1 MCLQRLR
8 LWQLLGRVSGGW
20 MSLRSYLWENRK
32 YAEGFIERDIPGVKA
47 VKSDA
52 TYLLWIDCREIIGD
66 SSKLCRFIR
75 EDSGLYLS
83 DGKEY
88 RNGNGFLRMNLACPK
103 AQVEDGL
110 NRLKKSI
117 NAYEKRMSARY

>member
-1 MCLQRLR
+1 MAAFGQGERWLDE
-8 LWQLLGRVSGGW
+8 
-20 MSLRSYLWENRK
+20 LRSYLWENRK